1 MQHNRI
7 VSQDAWLAARKR
19 CLIKVKELSRR
30 RDQSLLALAVRSGAR
45 AQR

>member
-19 CLIKVKELSRR
+19 CLIKVKEFTRL
-30 RDQSLLALAVRSGAR
+30 RDQWSLALATRGGAR